1 MREMR
6 RAHAD
11 CGAASTRCAFYYC
24 ARLPGTPQCPLGSHL
39 EPTYRG
45 VTYLR
50 HPTHR
55 ELSSSERTGTLFA
68 HACTVL
74 YVCMCVC
81 SAGPTDSLRIRYVV
95 IKLPA
100 ASIKRT
106 YAGMVRDRWAS
117 LRREFP
123 ELQPPTDP
131 YQTLMS

>member
-1 MREMR
+1 MLSLSGL
-6 RAHAD
+6 RA
-11 CGAASTRCAFYYC
+11 SV
-24 ARLPGTPQCPLGSHL
+24 Q
-39 EPTYRG
+39 
-45 VTYLR
+45 
-50 HPTHR
+50 
-55 ELSSSERTGTLFA
+55 
-68 HACTVL
+68 
-74 YVCMCVC
+74 
-81 SAGPTDSLRIRYVV
+81 LRIRYVV